1 MPLESFV
8 QARVLELCAQKYGEP
23 HERAER
29 LAVDLAQ
36 GRKPVWQL
44 DLVFPPTPKKAD
56 KAATDK
62 ATMLAAA
69 TTTTEP
75 AESDADRRLH
85 KTYLDAIPLA
95 EAHTPTQQRITQAVE
110 QCLYAREVG
119 LIDQPLI
126 ERYIR
131 TFVEIACLQ
140 VEMRDATGKLDEMA
154 HAQAAA
160 RSFQQN
166 DWSAADFAKI
176 GVVFGRFPVI
186 QQQLQ
191 AKKSGR
197 CPDPRVAAQAAV
209 ARQEWTGELK
219 GDRNAVLNLHAAGA
233 GLEGAA
239 QWLGVP
245 MRAADGRAQTQPALP
260 LKGALSGK
268 SISLF
273 GQVGEDW
280 LRLNGALKSG
290 ALEGSWQGEVDHHKL
305 KGTWRAA
312 EVHDA
317 PQAATP
323 TTP

>member
-1 MPLESFV
+1 LGLPLDSFV
-8 QARVLELCAQKYGEP
+8 QARVLDLCAQKYGEP
-23 HERAER
+23 HARGER
-29 LAVDLAQ
+29 LAVDLLA

-44 DLVFPPTPKKAD
+44 DLVFAAAPAKKGD
-56 KAATDK
+56 KSAA
-62 ATMLAAA
+62 LAAA
-69 TTTTEP
+69 TTTTEAAP
-75 AESDADRRLH
+75 ETDEDRKLH

-95 EAHTPTQQRITQAVE
+95 AAHTPTQQRVAETVDK
-110 QCLYAREVG
+110 CLYAREIG

-126 ERYIR
+126 ERYVR

-140 VEMRDATGKLDEMA
+140 VEMRDANGKLDEMA

-166 DWSAADFAKI
+166 AWNAADFAKV

-191 AKKSGR
+191 TKKAAR
-197 CPDPRVAAQAAV
+197 CPDPRVAAQEAV
-209 ARQEWTGELK
+209 ARQEWTGDLK
-219 GDRNAVLNLHAAGA
+219 GDRNAVLNLHATGG

-245 MRAADGRAQTQPALP
+245 MRADDGRAQTQPALP

-268 SISLF
+268 SISLM
-273 GQVGEDW
+273 GQVGDDW
-280 LRLNGALKSG
+280 LRLTGGLKNG

-305 KGTWRAA
+305 KGTWRAQ
-312 EVHDA
+312 EVT
-317 PQAATP
+317 PPPTAATP
-323 TTP
+323 TAP